1 MPPRIAIAA
10 RTPKFGVLML
20 NARPLLSLL
29 AASLLLAGAP
39 ALSAEIANWTNLDG
53 GTMQAEFLA
62 RKGDYVSFRKPDGS
76 KYLYPYAKLTA
87 EDRARVDTLARP
99 ASEAAAAAEAEAAR
113 KAAPVAT
120 SSSAT
125 APKPAAQPAGE
136 IASALSGKLV
146 TVQGG
151 AFASAPAD
159 QLNGARYIAFYYS
172 AKWCPPC
179 RAFTPELV
187 KTYKA
192 IKARHPE
199 FELVFVSSDRDENAM
214 KGYMTEYDMD
224 WPALRFGDKKS
235 VRAVRR
241 PGHENGIPN
250 LVFMDASGKELS
262 LSFTPDGDY
271 RGPKAVLSDI
281 KKHFRM

>member
-1 MPPRIAIAA
+1 MN
-10 RTPKFGVLML
+10 T
-20 NARPLLSLL
+20 ARPLLAFL
-29 AASLLLAGAP
+29 AAALLLATSP
-39 ALSAEIANWTNLDG
+39 ALRAELATWTNLDG

-87 EDRARVDTLARP
+87 EDRARVDELARP
-99 ASEAAAAAEAEAAR
+99 ASEAAATAEAETAR
-113 KAAPVAT
+113 KAAAIAPPAQQPAAAKAT
-120 SSSAT
+120 
-125 APKPAAQPAGE
+125 AQPAGE
-136 IASALSGKLV
+136 IARALAGKLV
-146 TVQGG
+146 AVKGG
-151 AFASAPAD
+151 SLAPIPAD
-159 QLNGARYIAFYYS
+159 QLNGTRYIAFYYS

-187 KTYKA
+187 KTYKS
-192 IKARHPE
+192 IKAKHPD
-199 FELVFVSSDRDENAM
+199 FELVFVSSDRDEGAM

-224 WPALRFGDKKS
+224 WPALRFGEKS
-235 VRAVRR
+235 LRAVRR
-241 PGHENGIPN
+241 PDHENGIPN
-250 LVFMDASGKELS
+250 LVFMDVSGKELS